1 KRPPGAQ
8 RAAVGRR
15 RRADPPHLARAD
27 PVPPAP
33 LRALGRGVHL
43 LQVPHDDRR
52 RGVDAPGAR
61 GAQRGRRPGLQDPRR
76 STRHA
81 RGPVPAAIEHRRAPA
96 ALERAA
102 RRHEHR
108 RSAPAAA
115 RGGRALPPARLPAP
129 GGHARAHLPLADQ
142 GTLAD
147 QVRRVGAT
155 RPRVHPPAQLLARR
169 RDRAAHDPGGAER
182 AGRGVR
188 GEALRRTLAR
198 WQVGGE
204 SRRILLAS
212 LGSLGATLAIQLCL
226 LTSGPLVARM
236 LGVDG
241 RGYLAGLTLWPLLI
255 SLLGGLGVPVGCTY
269 FLSQRP
275 ADRRRILGEVYRIAL
290 VQGAVL
296 TALAALVLLAWSS
309 GRPPEVRTAVYPLL
323 ALLPAMLAHQYAM
336 RLLPTALYAAAV
348 AALFLTGHRS
358 LLPVATVSA
367 LAFALPAAVSTTL
380 ALARERPDWRPIAG
394 FRRELLAFSL
404 RGHLG
409 AVSPVDSLR
418 VDQAAVA

>member
-1 KRPPGAQ
+1 MSNGLGEIVEYGDAARTASVRPA
-8 RAAVGRR
+8 AAVRPLEAGPGWTVMPERR
-15 RRADPPHLARAD
+15 LYAVSKRMFDCVLASVLLVLSAPLWVVVAALIRLTS
-27 PVPPAP
+27 PGP

-43 LQVPHDDRR
+43 LQVPHYDRR
-52 RGVDAPGAR
+52 RGADAPGAR
-61 GAQRGRRPGLQDPRR
+61 RAQRGRRPGLQDPRR
-76 STRHA
+76 SARQA
-81 RGPVPAAIEHRRAPA
+81 RGPIPAAIEHSRAPA

-108 RSAPAAA
+108 RSAAAAA

-147 QVRRVGAT
+147 QVRRVGAA
-155 RPRVHPPAQLLARR
+155 RPRVHPPAQLLARP

-182 AGRGVR
+182 AGGGVR
-188 GEALRRTLAR
+188 GEALRRILAR

-204 SRRILLAS
+204 SRRILMAS

-296 TALAALVLLAWSS
+296 TALAALVLLAWSR
-309 GRPPEVRTAVYPLL
+309 GRPAEVRTAVYPLL

-336 RLLPTALYAAAV
+336 GVLQGQHRFRAFNLLRLLPTALYAASVAV
-348 AALFLTGHRS
+348 LFLTGH
-358 LLPVATVSA
+358 
-367 LAFALPAAVSTTL
+367 
-380 ALARERPDWRPIAG
+380 
-394 FRRELLAFSL
+394 
-404 RGHLG
+404 
-409 AVSPVDSLR
+409 
-418 VDQAAVA
+418 